1 MEEWRS
7 YRQRLQGVFGIGT
20 RQGKEITDYS
30 VIQALVEMVRVSMQE
45 LDIDSADEWMKQL
58 RAYDF
63 PDKIGQNVLKLAEA
77 VTNLDTEESER
88 LANLLSEQIAGQQAE

>member
-1 MEEWRS
+1 M
-7 YRQRLQGVFGIGT
+7 
-20 RQGKEITDYS
+20 
-30 VIQALVEMVRVSMQE
+30 RVSMQE